1 MRLIIRHETAYTYA
15 SPARFAMQVLRLTP
29 SSFDSQFVRRWRVEV
44 NTDAR
49 LERGEDAF
57 GNITHTVFIDGP
69 VSDLQILIEGEVE
82 TQDRSGL
89 VQGTVERLPL
99 RFYLRPSAL
108 TQPTPALAD
117 FARGIA
123 AAEGGDMLATLH
135 GLMAGIPR
143 SMMFDTGA
151 TDSRTTAD
159 QAFTA
164 GRGVCQD
171 FAHVFVACARALAI
185 PARYVG
191 GHYMLID
198 RIEQGAGHAWAEA
211 YLGDLGWI
219 GFDPANGVCVT
230 ERYVRVAIGLDY
242 LDAAPVRGAQTGGGG
257 ETLSVTVHVE
267 QGQAVQQ

>member
-15 SPARFAMQVLRLTP
+15 PPARFAMQVLRMTP

-49 LERGEDAF
+49 LDRGEDAF

-69 VSDLQILIEGEVE
+69 VSHLKILIEGEVE
-82 TQDRSGL
+82 TQDRSGF
-89 VQGTVERLPL
+89 VQGTIERLPVK
-99 RFYLRPSAL
+99 FYLRSSAL
-108 TQPTPALAD
+108 TQPTPALTE

-123 AAEGGDMLATLH
+123 ASEGGDLLATLH
-135 GLMAGIPR
+135 CLMARISR
-143 SMMFDTGA
+143 AMIFDTAA
-151 TDSRTTAD
+151 TNSQTTAS

-171 FAHVFVACARALAI
+171 FAHVFVACARSLAI
-185 PARYVG
+185 PARYVS

-230 ERYVRVAIGLDY
+230 DRYVRIAMGLDY

-257 ETLSVTVHVE
+257 ETLSVAVHVA
-267 QGQAVQQ
+267 QGHAAQQ